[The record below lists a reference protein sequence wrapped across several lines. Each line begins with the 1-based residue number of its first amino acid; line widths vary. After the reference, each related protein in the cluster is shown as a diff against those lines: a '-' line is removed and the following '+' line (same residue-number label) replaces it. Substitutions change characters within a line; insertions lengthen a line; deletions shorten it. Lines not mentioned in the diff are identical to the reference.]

1 MPFCYQSTGVET
13 RFTNG
18 LDPDP
23 RSRNVFSFH
32 KPETLLELLTEDVPA
47 EALRAAERFSIYNKP
62 STFYKRLQEMP
73 PLIEEGLWS
82 AQIKAIKNLEKSLS
96 ENRPRALIQMATGS
110 GKTFTAV
117 TFIYRLLKFA
127 KKNVGA
133 IHELPLQKLPLQK
146 DLPEG
151 WVVSMLEDVVDILDS
166 QRVPV
171 NAKERENRKAKIP
184 YYGATGQVGWIDDY
198 LFDEELVL
206 LGEDGAPFLDA
217 NKQKAYIIRGKSW
230 VNNHAHVLKAKNGIP
245 NAYIKY
251 YLDIVNYQKFVTGT
265 TRFKLNQSAMR
276 QIPIPIAPPVEQKLI
291 VSEIEKQFSRLDEA
305 VAALKRVRASLK
317 RYKASMLKAAVEGK
331 LTEGWRKRSGEV
343 AAPFFETNKL
353 RKGGETPPLQKQG
366 ADLPEGWRCAKLV
379 EVAEINP
386 KLSKNISDN
395 VEVSFLPMKAVQ
407 EETGMIDLSITK
419 KFEEVKRGYT
429 SFINNDIIFAKI
441 TPCMENGKIAIVENL
456 RNSLGFGSTEFH
468 VIRLHEPKS
477 IKYLFYFLLQR
488 DIRKQAQRS
497 MTGTA
502 GQLRVPAKFM
512 QEIAVSLPPIPE
524 QQKL

>member
-1 MPFCYQSTGVET
+1 MKKIDSGLHYPLDMNTLSKTWSVSYIGDVAIEIQPGFASGEHNQEGTGIPHV
-13 RFTNG
+13 RPMNINRQG
-18 LDPDP
+18 NLDLSVVKYVSPDKDKK
-23 RSRNVFSFH
+23 R
-32 KPETLLELLTEDVPA
+32 
-47 EALRAAERFSIYNKP
+47 LRAGDVLFNNTNSPELIGKTTVINKDIDWAFSNHMTRIVFP
-62 STFYKRLQEMP
+62 QEVSPKFVAYQLHFLWSMGYFLHKCVKHVNQASISSKTLGDSV
-73 PLIEEGLWS
+73 PLIL
-82 AQIKAIKNLEKSLS
+82 
-96 ENRPRALIQMATGS
+96 
-110 GKTFTAV
+110 
-117 TFIYRLLKFA
+117 
-127 KKNVGA
+127 
-133 IHELPLQKLPLQK
+133 
-146 DLPEG
+146 
-151 WVVSMLEDVVDILDS
+151 
-166 QRVPV
+166 
-171 NAKERENRKAKIP
+171 
-184 YYGATGQVGWIDDY
+184 
-198 LFDEELVL
+198 
-206 LGEDGAPFLDA
+206 APF
-217 NKQKAYIIRGKSW
+217 N
-230 VNNHAHVLKAKNGIP
+230 
-245 NAYIKY
+245 
-251 YLDIVNYQKFVTGT
+251 
-265 TRFKLNQSAMR
+265 
-276 QIPIPIAPPVEQKLI
+276 EQKLI

-317 RYKASMLKAAVEGK
+317 RYKASVLKAAVEGK
-331 LTEGWRKRSGEV
+331 LTEEWRKRSGEV

-524 QQKL
+524 QQKIVEEIESRLSVAEEIKATIDINLKRAERLRQAILKQAFSGRLV